1 VTSIAMKTTRP
12 VQEELM
18 ELAADLEGS
27 SAKEI
32 LKWAADRYT
41 DRLTFATGFGVE
53 GCVLIDIIGRC
64 QIPIDIFTLDTGL
77 LFEETYKLWSQLE
90 SRYTV
95 KIRRVSPALNV
106 EQQAQEFGGQLWE
119 REPDRCCEI
128 RKVMPLEAALANVD
142 AWITAIRREQTPE
155 RANAKIIE
163 WDDRFGLIKVN
174 PLVAW
179 TTKDI
184 WRHIIEHEV
193 PYNPLHD
200 HGYPSIGCYPCTSQV
215 KPGEDDRAGRWRGT
229 RKNECGL
236 HGPAVPTRFHQEK

>member
-1 VTSIAMKTTRP
+1 MTRLAMKTTRP

-18 ELAADLEGS
+18 ELAADLEGR
-27 SAKEI
+27 SAEEI
-32 LKWAADRYT
+32 LKWTAERYH
-41 DRLTFATGFGVE
+41 DRLTFATGFGAE
-53 GCVLIDIIGRC
+53 GCVLIDLIGRC

-77 LFEETYKLWSQLE
+77 LFEETYKLWHRLE
-90 SRYTV
+90 SRYAV
-95 KIRRVSPALNV
+95 KIRRVAPALNV
-106 EQQAQEFGGQLWE
+106 EQQAHEYGGQLWE
-119 REPDRCCEI
+119 REPDRCCGI
-128 RKVMPLEAALANVD
+128 RKVMPLEAALASVD
-142 AWITAIRREQTPE
+142 AWITAIRREQTLE

-163 WDDRFGLIKVN
+163 WDARFGLIKVN

-229 RKNECGL
+229 ERNECGL
-236 HGPAVPTRFHQEK
+236 HEPAVPTRLHQEK